1 MIYSDKI
8 RNLAEPN
15 LEEFGLCSVGVAI
28 LGSAA
33 IGAGATIYGASKGA
47 DAQRDAARM
56 AVDAQTSMY
65 MRQRNDLA
73 PYMSAGA
80 QSLEELQGRMPFLT
94 SPIAPLDQEGLD
106 RTPGYQ
112 FTRDQ
117 GLRATQNALTATGLG
132 RSGAAVKGA
141 SRFATGLADQTYMN
155 QASYTTNLELAN
167 RQNAYNRLMELVT
180 RGQNAAAGVGS
191 AGVAT
196 GQGISNNLIGAGNA
210 QAGAYMAGANAIGNA
225 GNQIG
230 GYAMFQQMMNRGN
243 NKTFYE
249 NDEVSPLDPIPW
261 YQR

>member
-1 MIYSDKI
+1 MIGTT
-8 RNLAEPN
+8 A
-15 LEEFGLCSVGVAI
+15 AI
-28 LGSAA
+28 LGASA
-33 IGAGATIYGASKGA
+33 IGAGASIYGANKAA
-47 DAQRDAARM
+47 DAQTKAAM
-56 AVDAQTSMY
+56 AGINAQNAMFHSM
-65 MRQRNDLA
+65 RNDLS
-73 PYMSAGA
+73 PYMRAGEDA
-80 QSLEELQGRMPFLT
+80 LTNLQGRLPFLT
-94 SPIAPLDQEGLD
+94 SPIAPLDQEGLE

-141 SRFATGLADQTYMN
+141 SRFAAGLADQTYMN
-155 QASYTTNLELAN
+155 QANYTTNLELAN

-225 GNQIG
+225 GNQIS